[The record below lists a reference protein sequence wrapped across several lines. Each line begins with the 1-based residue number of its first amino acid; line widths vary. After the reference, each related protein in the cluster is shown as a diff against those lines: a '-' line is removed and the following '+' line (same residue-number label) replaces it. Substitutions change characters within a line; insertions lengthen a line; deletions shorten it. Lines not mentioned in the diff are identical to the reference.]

1 MNISNLIKATMETAD
16 TGVFRVISEIRG
28 KSKHP
33 GEARIYTFNKDFL
46 DDSGVSDG
54 SFWEKMRTLEEQGV
68 ITNRPTKQGS
78 YFFLLKSLHEAT
90 DHNSNT
96 INTTSTFPSQAIHL
110 YAKL

>member
-1 MNISNLIKATMETAD
+1 METAD

-54 SFWEKMRTLEEQGV
+54 SFWEKMKTLEEQGV

-96 INTTSTFPSQAIHL
+96 INTTSTFLSQTIHP

>member
-1 MNISNLIKATMETAD
+1 METAD

-54 SFWEKMRTLEEQGV
+54 SFWEKMKTLEN
-68 ITNRPTKQGS
+68 TRPTKQGS

-96 INTTSTFPSQAIHL
+96 INTTSTFPSQAIHP